1 MPNAL
6 LLEATKS
13 GGSSLS
19 LLILPLIMVAMYY
32 LMIRPQR
39 RRAKEGLMASYNLQS
54 NEVVLLK
61 DDSVYQGKKLVELIL
76 TNLNLVVV
84 SKSVFLKPSASQTF
98 PINQIKIYNGRAH
111 AIAGVRGGMEVLGVY
126 FVHGEEEFRF
136 LSDGKKK
143 IQTWI
148 GKINE
153 AVTGEPAVEAASEAS
168 AAASGADRVAGALK
182 DVMGAYKSFRGQK
195 PATPVPE
202 APIRVAAKCVSC
214 GAPVNG
220 VKGQTITCTYC
231 NAAQQL

>member
-1 MPNAL
+1 M
-6 LLEATKS
+6 
-13 GGSSLS
+13 
-19 LLILPLIMVAMYY
+19 
-32 LMIRPQR
+32 
-39 RRAKEGLMASYNLQS
+39 AKYILQS

-61 DDSVYQGKKLVELIL
+61 DEAVLHGKKVAELIL

-84 SKSVFLKPSASQTF
+84 GKGVLARSSGFQAF
-98 PINQIKIYNGRAH
+98 PVSQIKVHNGRAQ
-111 AIAGVRGGMEVLGVY
+111 ALMTGTFGSETLEVY
-126 FVHGEEEFRF
+126 FLQGEEAFRF
-136 LSDGKKK
+136 VNGGKKK
-143 IQTWI
+143 VQIWI

-153 AVTGEPAVEAASEAS
+153 AVTGEPAVEVGS

-195 PATPVPE
+195 PSTPVSE
-202 APIRVAAKCVSC
+202 ARIGVAAKCVSC